1 MELPF
6 DIDQLDYENT
16 AVSVDFGDY
25 VQDTQKEL
33 LTDWGNAYMQKIVSL
48 ENVVR
53 HVNKNMS
60 EDELQNELNL
70 IKIEQGMSVDNPNA
84 LPELDSLINEVGDVG
99 ER

>member
-1 MELPF
+1 M
-6 DIDQLDYENT
+6 
-16 AVSVDFGDY
+16 
-25 VQDTQKEL
+25 
-33 LTDWGNAYMQKIVSL
+33 TDWGNAYMQKIVSL

>member
-1 MELPF
+1 M
-6 DIDQLDYENT
+6 
-16 AVSVDFGDY
+16 
-25 VQDTQKEL
+25 QDTQKEL

>member
-1 MELPF
+1 M
-6 DIDQLDYENT
+6 ISY
-16 AVSVDFGDY
+16 
-25 VQDTQKEL
+25 
-33 LTDWGNAYMQKIVSL
+33 ISL